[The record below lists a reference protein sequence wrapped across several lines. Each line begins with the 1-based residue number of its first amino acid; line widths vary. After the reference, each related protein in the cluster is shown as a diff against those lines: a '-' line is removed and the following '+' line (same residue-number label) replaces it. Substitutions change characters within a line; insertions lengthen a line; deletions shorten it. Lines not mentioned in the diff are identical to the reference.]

1 MSDTDFEVVFDLTHV
16 HEIMIDSNL
25 THLLLRFLF
34 LRNLYLFLYLLLYL
48 FLYLLLYLNL
58 FGVLIPFT
66 LRYYLNHNYS

>member
-25 THLLLRFLF
+25 TNLLLRFLF
-34 LRNLYLFLYLLLYL
+34 RNLYLFLHLL
-48 FLYLLLYLNL
+48 LYLLLYLNL